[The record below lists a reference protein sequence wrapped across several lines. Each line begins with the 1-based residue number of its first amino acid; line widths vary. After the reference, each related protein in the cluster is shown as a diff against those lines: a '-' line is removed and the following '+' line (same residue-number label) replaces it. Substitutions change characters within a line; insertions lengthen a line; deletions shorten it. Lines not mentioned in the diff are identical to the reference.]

1 MSSCPVCK
9 VWNSFHPFEHSA
21 PFLPPSEEKVKWPHM
36 SQSVTSMLSGG
47 WCMRAEMASAETADH
62 TRTHRCTQTQDWWM
76 TQVFGLEL
84 GLTAR
89 EQMNSFR
96 GQRRTTCSCNS
107 SMFLLLAVLSLIIKP
122 ILVSSICFVKR
133 HFSSSSLKLEK
144 KSSFW
149 VELFMWL
156 NNAMCPYKWEHHW
169 LSCLLICLYW
179 KPDLC
184 QQSKHELLIQFK
196 SSVAPPGLAVIPWG
210 FFFFLKEPL
219 RSDFVFTN
227 AIISFLSPVE
237 NNYLSRN

>member
-1 MSSCPVCK
+1 
-9 VWNSFHPFEHSA
+9 
-21 PFLPPSEEKVKWPHM
+21 
-36 SQSVTSMLSGG
+36 
-47 WCMRAEMASAETADH
+47 
-62 TRTHRCTQTQDWWM
+62 
-76 TQVFGLEL
+76 
-84 GLTAR
+84 
-89 EQMNSFR
+89 
-96 GQRRTTCSCNS
+96 
-107 SMFLLLAVLSLIIKP
+107 MFLLLAVLSLIIKP

-184 QQSKHELLIQFK
+184 QQAKHELLIQFK

-210 FFFFLKEPL
+210 FFFFKGASQIRFCLYKRYNFFSEPCRKQL
-219 RSDFVFTN
+219 PQQNLMSV
-227 AIISFLSPVE
+227 ACCSGAPLS
-237 NNYLSRN
+237 